1 MFTFQNSPE
10 AENGIVARAWRDGG
24 GRESPS
30 KCPVESI
37 SDIYNIQRL
46 KVSAKIRPAGRRGF

>member
-46 KVSAKIRPAGRRGF
+46 KVSTKI